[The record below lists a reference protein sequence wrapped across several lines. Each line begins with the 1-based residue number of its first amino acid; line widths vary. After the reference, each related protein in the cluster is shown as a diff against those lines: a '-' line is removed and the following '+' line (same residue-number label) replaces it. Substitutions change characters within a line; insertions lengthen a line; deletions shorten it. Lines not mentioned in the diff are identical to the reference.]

1 MLCCTALAVAAV
13 NAAESVPYDIT
24 FGSFSITQ
32 GGWSQQDKNGYPYW
46 GMNGQGGSIGT
57 SDGTANDDYLVSPA
71 ITLVGGKT
79 YEVSVTWHYTN
90 SYNTGER
97 TVEIVYGQGEDAAQ
111 FTSAGPIE
119 VGAETTTSVQFT
131 VDADGDYQ
139 IALHDTSS
147 GSFLDATSVT
157 AFAIAEVEGTGGGD
171 EPAAELPY
179 SVNWV
184 DGSVSD
190 LAGWSAYSV
199 AGETEFVYKA
209 MPEYEV
215 WFGAVCG
222 GTSCEID
229 DYLISPMLPFEA
241 GKNYKIT
248 VTLNYNYAK
257 DIDVMTGTSL
267 DDTGWTSIG
276 KLEDCSQEAVNELVF
291 TATGE
296 QRIALHAVSAA
307 GVGDCQIAAVS
318 IAETDE
324 QPGGGDEP
332 VEALAVPQDWSF
344 AGSAEAGWT
353 VVNGS
358 EYAQSYWYPSDE
370 GMMIQAQ
377 VMSSVDS
384 YLVSPYLALE
394 AGQSYEVTVDWHE
407 NSTGTHTINLLYGT
421 GDELADF
428 ADAGSVDMVAGGS
441 DKVTFTA
448 TEAGN
453 YRITLHSSTYTQFD
467 GAGQAWVSAI
477 HIATAQ
483 GGGEP
488 TTGLPIPQ
496 EWSFSNTL
504 ADWTVEN
511 LDDSGSTG
519 EWSAGANGVMCSQY
533 DHGTYFTSPYV
544 ALEAGKTY
552 EVTAVWHSKTYT
564 YEDTPHVINAV
575 YGSGT
580 DFTAYTEAGNIGVAN
595 GGGEYSVKITV
606 NATGDYRIALHNE
619 SVGYYGTAYLQSISI
634 AEATEGGGDEPG
646 GETEGLPYTK
656 NFKADNNMDG
666 WTTVDVNG
674 GGTWTVYTDTGVSA
688 YYSSGPYDD
697 WLLSPDLEFKSPGD
711 YQIIVGVDGMT
722 MGSGPDVIDVYTGSG
737 SDVSTY
743 TMQGTLTL
751 ETGAQTVIKFS
762 IAEAGTYKVA
772 LHDHSAAM
780 ATWYVTSV
788 TVDSYTGGGDEPEP
802 GAALL
807 DKDFVENDDLSDWT
821 VINTNGG
828 SEWSTG
834 VADGVALTMSMNGA
848 QDDWLISPAMTLEEG
863 KSYVVSYA
871 ISSTGSMAPET
882 MVTAFGTAATAEG
895 MTEIVGEESFMG
907 DEVTKY
913 YRFTPAATGTYYFG
927 FHATSESF
935 GGTII
940 ISRVKVAE
948 STGITPVAPTGLVA
962 SPNIQAGTVAL
973 NWVNPTIDTENIALA
988 GNMTLRITRNG
999 EQVDEI
1005 SGEPGEE
1012 MSYTDRPEPFE
1023 GEATYQVQAYVTADK
1038 VGEAAEAIANLD
1050 DFQGERKLLEG
1061 WGTTRDENYETHEYA
1076 LFNEWTEQHT
1086 GSYSFSNQSWDADGC
1101 YPWMISYCNG
1111 GGAWIISPAVELS
1124 ANRRYEITAT
1134 FQGGYNGS
1142 GADFEIYYGT
1152 AAQVSAMT
1160 NMLYETGM
1168 VSLDPSSGLDAWQ
1181 NFTTDQFAVEEDGTY
1196 YFAIQ
1201 CTSANTTSYA
1211 RAFLLYYYENTVTGP
1226 VDAPYTNDFASG
1238 NLSGWS
1244 LPAGTTFAVANEAL
1258 TSTAAGA
1265 ERNETV
1271 YSPLVNM
1278 KGGYTYEV
1286 AFDYDY
1292 SGTGD
1297 FTFAMATGQSST
1309 ELLTDSITALTG
1321 TGRVSYLF
1329 TPAEDGS
1336 YCAVWQLAA
1345 PADDAAEATIDNL
1358 AIGANVYAALPY
1370 SEDFEGLSI
1379 NSVPTGFEGMNV
1391 VQDGDGNLAAEINAA
1406 EGEGLSP
1413 WFNYTELRE
1422 TYTLTMKVKRPGYY
1436 GWEVNAVNS
1445 EGESLLV
1452 GSIEPTTED
1461 WTEVSFQIP
1470 VFESEEPYSFRL
1482 EFSNMIGEGTL
1493 QIDDIAI
1500 TKNYRAIVPAAPLNF
1515 RVYPDGNIALNYPI
1529 DDAEGYD
1536 LEIGTPI
1543 TVTIYDGD
1551 TQVYVAN
1558 GAISG
1563 LGGVTTVPGAGTVVD
1578 VYEQIELS
1586 DTWTND
1592 VKLFRAVPSIDGHE
1606 GQAATWVLRRH
1617 DNERFEYDGNTL
1629 KVAEFDF
1636 TGDDD
1641 WTMDGWTAADGVARA
1656 TGEGTATLTSPGFE
1670 MQAGMVYMVRYY
1682 IATDADEAADFTV
1695 SVGNNSQ
1702 SFTSA
1707 RIGYNTFDWNGYPE
1721 LRGDFF
1727 YIDFLLPEAEA
1738 ASTGNVTI
1746 TASNIGREVAVER
1759 VEVRE
1764 VRIYPG
1770 EVSVPYEND
1779 FDDPAVEPG
1788 TFEPNWTVPFYTNY
1802 WRIDTVANYG
1812 DGLTA
1817 VSGTRA
1823 LIAPPTT
1830 ELGVSGMPED
1840 FIYTPYVRVEAG
1852 KAYMV
1857 EFDYLMP
1864 SASTGLAFLNA
1875 DEPTYTE
1882 GKFVAVELPQATQ
1895 WKHQTIDLGTCE
1907 STGTTVFGFWAYAA
1921 ETRDQLIAIDNFRIV
1936 ETEPVSVSELEA
1948 GATVRYFD
1956 GKLMIPADV
1965 ANTTVYDAQGRTV
1978 MGTAETGTV
1987 SLDGLTDGVYV
1998 VKAVKTD
2005 GTVET
2010 LKIVK

>member
-1 MLCCTALAVAAV
+1 MAVAAV

-46 GMNGQGGSIGT
+46 SMNPQGGSIGT

-157 AFAIAEVEGTGGGD
+157 AFAIAEAEDAGGD

-199 AGETEFVYKA
+199 AGDSEFEYKA

-222 GTSCEID
+222 GSSEID

-241 GKNYKIT
+241 GKNYKVT
-248 VTLNYNYAK
+248 VTLNYNLCQ

-276 KLEDCSQEAVNELVF
+276 KLEDCSQGAVNELVF

-344 AGSAEAGWT
+344 AGSADAGWT
-353 VVNGS
+353 VENAGS
-358 EYAQSYWYPSDE
+358 AASAYWYAQSN
-370 GMMIQAQ
+370 GFMIRAQAG
-377 VMSSVDS
+377 STNDA
-384 YLVSPYLALE
+384 YLISPELALE
-394 AGQSYEVTVDWHE
+394 AGKTYKVDVTWHKNSY
-407 NSTGTHTINLLYGT
+407 GTHAINLVYGT
-421 GDELADF
+421 GDDYASYT
-428 ADAGSVDMVAGGS
+428 DAGSAAFATGDAETPVS
-441 DKVTFTA
+441 VTFTV
-448 TEAGN
+448 TESGN
-453 YRITLHSSTYTQFD
+453 YKIALHSTTSLSPMQWND
-467 GAGQAWVSAI
+467 EGNAWVSAI
-477 HIATAQ
+477 QINETV
-483 GGGEP
+483 GGGDEP
-488 TTGLPIPQ
+488 QGLAVPQ
-496 EWSFSNTL
+496 TWEFANTL
-504 ADWTVEN
+504 ADWTTFDN
-511 LDDSGSTG
+511 NSSYPY
-519 EWSAGANGVMCSQY
+519 WQSNANGVNCGIEY
-533 DHGTYFTSPYV
+533 GKVNDDYLISPEL

-552 EVTAVWHSKTYT
+552 EVSVSWYKNTWGTNS
-564 YEDTPHVINAV
+564 ISLV
-575 YGSGT
+575 YGTGSDVTSYANAGQFEVSAGGT
-580 DFTAYTEAGNIGVAN
+580 T
-595 GGGEYSVKITV
+595 SITFS
-606 NATGDYRIALHNE
+606 AEETGTYKIALHNT
-619 SVGYYGTAYLQSISI
+619 SDGSANGSGGVWIPSISI
-634 AEATEGGGDEPG
+634 AVAEEGGGDEPG
-646 GETEGLPYTK
+646 GETVDLPYNK

-666 WTTVDVNG
+666 WTTIDTNSD
-674 GGTWTVYTDTGVSA
+674 GTWEVYTDLGVIVYNSLNA
-688 YYSSGPYDD
+688 ADD
-697 WLLSPDLEFKSPGD
+697 WLLSPELEFKSPGD
-711 YQIIVGVDGMT
+711 YQIIVGVDGMS
-722 MGSGPDVIDVYTGSG
+722 MGMGPDVIDVYTGSG

-807 DKDFVENDDLSDWT
+807 DKDFVEDDDISDWT

-948 STGITPVAPTGLVA
+948 SAGITPVAPTGLVV

-1050 DFQGERKLLEG
+1050 DFQGERKLLRG
-1061 WGTTRDENYETHEYA
+1061 WGATRDENYETVPYDP
-1076 LFNEWTEQHT
+1076 FNEWTEQHT

-1152 AAQVSAMT
+1152 AAQVLAMT

-1422 TYTLTMKVKRPGYY
+1422 TYTLTMKVKRPGNY
-1436 GWEVNAVNS
+1436 GWEVNAVSS

-1470 VFESEEPYSFRL
+1470 VFEIEEPYSFRL

-1515 RVYPDGNIALNYPI
+1515 RVYPDGTIALNYPI

-1551 TQVYVAN
+1551 TQVYVAK

-1578 VYEQIELS
+1578 VYEQIDLS

-1656 TGEGTATLTSPGFE
+1656 TGEGSATLTSPGFE

-1830 ELGVSGMPED
+1830 ELDVSGMPED

-1852 KAYMV
+1852 KAYIV

-1882 GKFVAVELPQATQ
+1882 GEFVAVELPQATQ
-1895 WKHQTIDLGTCE
+1895 WKHQTINLGTCE

>member
-119 VGAETTTSVQFT
+119 VVAETTTSVQFT

-248 VTLNYNYAK
+248 VTLNYNYTQ

-267 DDTGWTSIG
+267 DDTRWTSIG
-276 KLEDCSQEAVNELVF
+276 KLEDCNQEAVNEVVF

-296 QRIALHAVSAA
+296 SRIALHAVSAA
-307 GVGDCQIAAVS
+307 AVGDCQIAAVS
-318 IAETDE
+318 IEETDE
-324 QPGGGDEP
+324 QPGGGDDGGDE
-332 VEALAVPQDWSF
+332 ELQGLAVPQDW
-344 AGSAEAGWT
+344 A
-353 VVNGS
+353 
-358 EYAQSYWYPSDE
+358 
-370 GMMIQAQ
+370 
-377 VMSSVDS
+377 
-384 YLVSPYLALE
+384 
-394 AGQSYEVTVDWHE
+394 
-407 NSTGTHTINLLYGT
+407 
-421 GDELADF
+421 
-428 ADAGSVDMVAGGS
+428 
-441 DKVTFTA
+441 
-448 TEAGN
+448 
-453 YRITLHSSTYTQFD
+453 
-467 GAGQAWVSAI
+467 
-477 HIATAQ
+477 
-483 GGGEP
+483 
-488 TTGLPIPQ
+488 
-496 EWSFSNTL
+496 FSNTL

-511 LDDSGSTG
+511 LDDSGSTS
-519 EWSAGANGVMCSQY
+519 EWSQGSNGVVCSQY
-533 DHGTYFTSPYV
+533 DHGTYFTSPLV
-544 ALEAGKTY
+544 VLEAGKTY
-552 EVTAVWHSKTYT
+552 KLTAVWSGNTYT
-564 YEDTPHVINAV
+564 YDQDVPHVITAV
-575 YGSGT
+575 YGQGDDVS
-580 DFTAYTEAGNIGVAN
+580 AYATAGNIGVAN
-595 GGGEYSVKITV
+595 GGGEYSATITV
-606 NATGDYRIALHNE
+606 EKTGDYSIALRNE
-619 SVGYYGTAYLQSISI
+619 SSTYYGTAYLQSISI
-634 AEATEGGGDEPG
+634 AEDGEGGGDTPVAI
-646 GETEGLPYTK
+646 TLPYTK
-656 NFKADNNMDG
+656 SFATDLED
-666 WTTVDVNG
+666 WTTYNANG
-674 GGTWTVYTDTGVSA
+674 DTHEWTVWGGTGVMIMN
-688 YYSSGPYDD
+688 Y
-697 WLLSPDLEFKSPGD
+697 
-711 YQIIVGVDGMT
+711 GMT
-722 MGSGPDVIDVYTGSG
+722 TNDDYLISPAISFEAGKYYKINVTKQINAAPDTSDNIEVYTGQG
-737 SDVSTY
+737 DDVSTY
-743 TMQGTLTL
+743 TKVGAL
-751 ETGAQTVIKFS
+751 EMTNGVVDEVKFS
-762 IAEAGTYKVA
+762 FAKSGEYKVA
-772 LHDHSAAM
+772 LRNLCKGYSM
-780 ATWYVTSV
+780 WIITEVTIDE
-788 TVDSYTGGGDEPEP
+788 TVGGGDEPEP
-802 GAALL
+802 EPGTPLL
-807 DKDFVENDDLSDWT
+807 DKDFVAEPNLDEWV

-948 STGITPVAPTGLVA
+948 SAGITPVAPTGLVA

-973 NWVNPTIDTENIALA
+973 NWMNPTIDTENIALA

-1050 DFQGERKLLEG
+1050 DFQGERKLLRG
-1061 WGTTRDENYETHEYA
+1061 WGATRDENYETVPYDP
-1076 LFNEWTEQHT
+1076 FNEWTEQHT

-1422 TYTLTMKVKRPGYY
+1422 TYTLTMKVKRPGNY

-1470 VFESEEPYSFRL
+1470 VFKSEEPYSFRL

-1515 RVYPDGNIALNYPI
+1515 RVYPDGTIALNYPI

-1578 VYEQIELS
+1578 VYEQIDLS

-1702 SFTSA
+1702 SFTSV

-1727 YIDFLLPEAEA
+1727 YIDFLLPEAKA

-1830 ELGVSGMPED
+1830 ELDVSGMPED

-1852 KAYMV
+1852 KAYIV

-1882 GKFVAVELPQATQ
+1882 GEFGAVELPQATQ

-1936 ETEPVSVSELEA
+1936 ETEPVSVNELEA

-1965 ANTTVYDAQGRTV
+1965 ASTTVYDAQGRTV

>member
-1 MLCCTALAVAAV
+1 MKKRFYSLLCCTALAVAAV

-46 GMNGQGGSIGT
+46 SMNPQGGSIGT

-171 EPAAELPY
+171 EP
-179 SVNWV
+179 
-184 DGSVSD
+184 
-190 LAGWSAYSV
+190 
-199 AGETEFVYKA
+199 
-209 MPEYEV
+209 
-215 WFGAVCG
+215 
-222 GTSCEID
+222 
-229 DYLISPMLPFEA
+229 
-241 GKNYKIT
+241 
-248 VTLNYNYAK
+248 
-257 DIDVMTGTSL
+257 
-267 DDTGWTSIG
+267 
-276 KLEDCSQEAVNELVF
+276 
-291 TATGE
+291 
-296 QRIALHAVSAA
+296 
-307 GVGDCQIAAVS
+307 
-318 IAETDE
+318 
-324 QPGGGDEP
+324 

-344 AGSAEAGWT
+344 AGSADAGWT
-353 VVNGS
+353 VENAGS
-358 EYAQSYWYPSDE
+358 AASAYWYAQSN
-370 GMMIQAQ
+370 GFMIRAQAG
-377 VMSSVDS
+377 STNDA
-384 YLVSPYLALE
+384 YLISPELALE
-394 AGQSYEVTVDWHE
+394 AGKTYKVDVTWHKNSY
-407 NSTGTHTINLLYGT
+407 GTHAINLVYGT
-421 GDELADF
+421 GDDYASYT
-428 ADAGSVDMVAGGS
+428 DAGSAAFATGDAETPVS
-441 DKVTFTA
+441 VTFTV
-448 TEAGN
+448 TESGN
-453 YRITLHSSTYTQFD
+453 YKIALHSTTSLSPMQWND
-467 GAGQAWVSAI
+467 EGNAWVSAI
-477 HIATAQ
+477 QINETV
-483 GGGEP
+483 GGGDEP
-488 TTGLPIPQ
+488 QGLAVPQ
-496 EWSFSNTL
+496 TWEFANTL
-504 ADWTVEN
+504 ADWTTFDN
-511 LDDSGSTG
+511 NSSYPY
-519 EWSAGANGVMCSQY
+519 WQSNANGVNCGIEY
-533 DHGTYFTSPYV
+533 GKVNDDYLISPEL

-552 EVTAVWHSKTYT
+552 EVSVSWYKNTWGTNS
-564 YEDTPHVINAV
+564 ISLV
-575 YGSGT
+575 YGTGSDVTSYANAGQFEVSAGGT
-580 DFTAYTEAGNIGVAN
+580 T
-595 GGGEYSVKITV
+595 SITFS
-606 NATGDYRIALHNE
+606 AEETGTYKIALHNT
-619 SVGYYGTAYLQSISI
+619 SDGSANGSGGVWIPSISI
-634 AEATEGGGDEPG
+634 AVAEEGGGDEPG
-646 GETEGLPYTK
+646 GETVDLPYNK

-666 WTTVDVNG
+666 WTTIDTNSD
-674 GGTWTVYTDTGVSA
+674 GTWEVYTDLGVIVYNSLNA
-688 YYSSGPYDD
+688 ADD

-743 TMQGTLTL
+743 TKQGTLTL

-762 IAEAGTYKVA
+762 IAEAGNYKVA

-807 DKDFVENDDLSDWT
+807 DKDFVEDDDLSDWT

-948 STGITPVAPTGLVA
+948 SAGITPVAPTGLVA

-1050 DFQGERKLLEG
+1050 DFQGERKLLRG
-1061 WGTTRDENYETHEYA
+1061 WGATRDENYETVPYDP
-1076 LFNEWTEQHT
+1076 FNEWTEQHT
-1086 GSYSFSNQSWDADGC
+1086 GSYSFSNQSWDADGG
-1101 YPWMISYCNG
+1101 YPWVISYCNG

-1168 VSLDPSSGLDAWQ
+1168 VTLDPSSGLDAWQ

-1370 SEDFEGLSI
+1370 SEYFEGLSI
-1379 NSVPTGFEGMNV
+1379 NSVPTGYEGMNV

-1422 TYTLTMKVKRPGYY
+1422 TYTLTMKVKRPGNY

-1445 EGESLLV
+1445 EGKSLLV

-1470 VFESEEPYSFRL
+1470 VFKSEEPYSFRL

-1515 RVYPDGNIALNYPI
+1515 RVYPDGTIALNYPI

-1578 VYEQIELS
+1578 VYEQIKLS

-1702 SFTSA
+1702 SFTSV

-1746 TASNIGREVAVER
+1746 TASNIDREVAVER

-1830 ELGVSGMPED
+1830 ELDVSGMPED

-1852 KAYMV
+1852 KAYIV

-1882 GKFVAVELPQATQ
+1882 GEFVPVELPQATQ

-1998 VKAVKTD
+1998 VKAAKTD